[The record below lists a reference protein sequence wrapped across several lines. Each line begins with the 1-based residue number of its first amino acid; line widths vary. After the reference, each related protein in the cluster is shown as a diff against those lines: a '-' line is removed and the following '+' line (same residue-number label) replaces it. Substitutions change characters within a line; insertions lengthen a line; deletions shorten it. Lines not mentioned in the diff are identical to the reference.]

1 MSLCVRLLTIKQKE
15 LNFVIYENLNTK
27 IQGQYDVIV
36 CGGGVAGISAAL
48 ASARQGKKVALL
60 EREFAL
66 GGLATLGLISIY
78 LPLCDGY
85 GKQVSFG
92 IAEELLKLSISI
104 TCEEHYPEKWFDK
117 EKRKTINENDQR
129 YLTRYNP
136 QLFAIL
142 CEQLL
147 LKEGVDILYGTYVVS
162 VSKNN
167 DFIDAVIC
175 ETKQGRVAYKAKS
188 FVDCTGDADVAFF
201 SGAPTSTFKQGNLVA
216 SWYYHTGKNGYNL
229 KTMGVCDVPDNQKEE
244 RGEVEKLS
252 NKRYLGLDNEEI
264 SDLIFTSHKSL
275 LNDFKMNFDK
285 DNTLMPVTMATIPQL
300 RMTRKIVGEYEISDD
315 EMHKEFSDSVG
326 LVSDWRKKGP
336 VYEVPFSTL
345 YSGKVKNLICAGRTT
360 SCTEAMWD
368 IMRVIPCCA
377 VTGEAAGTAAAI
389 ADDFSNIDIKKL
401 QKVLQDNNVVLHE
414 KDIIE

>member
-1 MSLCVRLLTIKQKE
+1 MIL
-15 LNFVIYENLNTK
+15 ENLTTK
-27 IQGQYDVIV
+27 IDQEFDVIV

-48 ASARQGKKVALL
+48 ASARQGRKVALL

-92 IAEELLKLSISI
+92 IAEELLKLSVSI
-104 TCEEHYPEKWFDK
+104 NCEEHYPEKWFDK
-117 EKRKTINENDQR
+117 EKRKTITETDQR

-136 QLFAIL
+136 QLFSLL

-147 LKEGVDILYGTYVVS
+147 LKEGVKILFGTYAVG
-162 VSKNN
+162 VSKK
-167 DFIDAVIC
+167 DDKIDAVIC
-175 ETKQGRVAYKAKS
+175 ETKQGRCAYKAKA
-188 FVDCTGDADVAFF
+188 FVDCTGDADICFF
-201 SGAPTSTFKQGNLVA
+201 AGAPTSTFNQKNLVA
-216 SWYYHTGKNGYNL
+216 SWYYYTGKDGYNL
-229 KTMGVCDVPDNQKEE
+229 KPMGVCDVPDNQKEE

-275 LNDFKMNFDK
+275 LNDFIKNFENDK
-285 DNTLMPVTMATIPQL
+285 TLMPVTMATIPQL
-300 RMTRKIVGEYEISDD
+300 RMTRKIVGEYEISDA

-345 YSGKVKNLICAGRTT
+345 YSKSVKNLICAGRTT

-377 VTGEAAGTAAAI
+377 VTGEAAGTAAAMT
-389 ADDFSNIDIKKL
+389 DDFTKIDINKL

-414 KDIIE
+414 KDIVE